1 MNEVLMAL
9 TIAYVFLAALLLL
22 VLVYGRIRTSWK
34 LGLIL
39 LASAFY
45 WVSFQGWQH
54 AQGWP
59 SAADLPERFLFH
71 FVIVEEPDEREG
83 TAGQFFVWATSLE
96 NNRPS
101 DTPRAYV
108 VPYDKGLHV
117 KFDAALRELK
127 NGNLQIGEVG
137 GEQYDPAAT
146 RDNTRIADKK
156 VDLEFTDLPDPQ
168 LPEK

>member
-1 MNEVLMAL
+1 MAL

-22 VLVYGRIRTSWK
+22 VLVYSRLR
-34 LGLIL
+34 LGLKFAL
-39 LASAFY
+39 VLVAGAFY
-45 WVSFQGWQH
+45 WVSFQGWQN

-59 SAADLPERFLFH
+59 SATALPERFLLH

-83 TAGQFFVWATSLE
+83 TAGQFYVWATSLAG
-96 NNRPS
+96 NQPYS
-101 DTPRAYV
+101 TPRAHML
-108 VPYDKGLHV
+108 PYDKGLHV
-117 KFDAALRELK
+117 KFDAAMREMR

-137 GEQYDPAAT
+137 GDLHDPAAT

-156 VDLEFTDLPDPQ
+156 VDIEFTDLPDPQ